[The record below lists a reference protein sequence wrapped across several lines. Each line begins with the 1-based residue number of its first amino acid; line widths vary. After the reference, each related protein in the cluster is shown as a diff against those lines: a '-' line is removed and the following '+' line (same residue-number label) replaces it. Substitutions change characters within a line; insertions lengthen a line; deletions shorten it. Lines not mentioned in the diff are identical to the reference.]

1 MLHKHLWTF
10 LFLKI
15 GNLITNW
22 LSYTHTK
29 LERLSLQSDK
39 IWKWN
44 SKISIFQLF
53 SDLGEICKY
62 SLSKHSKIPIFLHFL
77 KLEKLR
83 SPTKATLTNPSFQ
96 HFSELGKRLK
106 YSLRFKHKNPNFE
119 SKDKLKSYVQIWVS
133 QLKIKEIYI
142 KIRLVTF

>member
-10 LFLKI
+10 LFLNT

-22 LSYTHTK
+22 LSYTHAK
-29 LERLSLQSDK
+29 FEGLSIQSDK

-53 SDLGEICKY
+53 SELGEICKY
-62 SLSKHSKIPIFLHFL
+62 SLSQHSKILTLLHFH

-83 SPTKATLTNPSFQ
+83 IPTTATLTNPSFQ
-96 HFSELGKRLK
+96 YFSELVRLK
-106 YSLRFKHKNPNFE
+106 YSLRPKHKNPNFE
-119 SKDKLKSYVQIWVS
+119 SKGKLKSYVQIWVS
-133 QLKIKEIYI
+133 QLKIKEIQI